1 MEKLVIIDSCMRAE
15 SRTRRILNA
24 AREVLSTRYD
34 IEIID
39 VNAAGLLPLTPEGL
53 EKRTSGSVP
62 EQTLSLAKTI
72 AAADRLVVA
81 APFWDMSFPATLKA
95 FFENMS
101 LYGVTFEDNGH
112 TCVGLCKCKKVMY
125 ITTRGMDIET
135 GSPREQGSSYLMA
148 LSTLWGLGEV
158 TTVAAKNLDYLSTDE
173 VEAKIEETSSLAK
186 ALSLTF

>member
-24 AREVLSTRYD
+24 AKEVLSTRYD

-53 EKRTSGSVP
+53 AERTSGIVP

-101 LYGVTFEDNGH
+101 LYGVTFEDNGQ

-158 TTVAAKNLDYLSTDE
+158 TTVAAKNLDYLSPE
-173 VEAKIEETSSLAK
+173 KVEAKIEETSSLAK

>member
-53 EKRTSGSVP
+53 EERTSGIVP

-81 APFWDMSFPATLKA
+81 APFWDMSFPAALKA

-101 LYGVTFEDNGH
+101 LYGVTFEDNGQ

-158 TTVAAKNLDYLSTDE
+158 TTVAAKNLDYLSPE
-173 VEAKIEETSSLAK
+173 KVEAKIEETSSLAK

>member
-53 EKRTSGSVP
+53 EERTSGIVP

-173 VEAKIEETSSLAK
+173 VEAKIEEASSLAK

>member
-39 VNAAGLLPLTPEGL
+39 VNAAGLLPLTPAGL
-53 EKRTSGSVP
+53 EERTSGIVP

-112 TCVGLCKCKKVMY
+112 TCLGLCKCKKVMY

>member
-39 VNAAGLLPLTPEGL
+39 VNVAGLLPLTPEGL
-53 EKRTSGSVP
+53 EERTSGIVP
-62 EQTLSLAKTI
+62 EQTLLLAKTI

-125 ITTRGMDIET
+125 ITTRGMDVET

>member
-24 AREVLSTRYD
+24 AREVLSMRYN

-53 EKRTSGSVP
+53 EERTSGIVP

>member
-39 VNAAGLLPLTPEGL
+39 VNAAGLLPLTPAGL
-53 EKRTSGSVP
+53 EERTSGIVP

-112 TCVGLCKCKKVMY
+112 TCLGLCKCKKVMY
-125 ITTRGMDIET
+125 ITTRGMDVET

>member
-24 AREVLSTRYD
+24 AKEVLSTRYD

-53 EKRTSGSVP
+53 AERTSGIVP
-62 EQTLSLAKTI
+62 EPTLKLAKTI

-81 APFWDMSFPATLKA
+81 APFWDMSFPAALKA

-101 LYGVTFEDNGH
+101 LYGVTFADN
-112 TCVGLCKCKKVMY
+112 
-125 ITTRGMDIET
+125 
-135 GSPREQGSSYLMA
+135 
-148 LSTLWGLGEV
+148 
-158 TTVAAKNLDYLSTDE
+158 
-173 VEAKIEETSSLAK
+173 
-186 ALSLTF
+186 

>member
-53 EKRTSGSVP
+53 EERTTGIVP

>member
-53 EKRTSGSVP
+53 EERTSGIVP

-81 APFWDMSFPATLKA
+81 APFWDMSFPAALKA

-125 ITTRGMDIET
+125 ITTRGMDVET

>member
-39 VNAAGLLPLTPEGL
+39 VNSAGLLPLTPEGL
-53 EKRTSGSVP
+53 EERTSGIVP

>member
-53 EKRTSGSVP
+53 EERTSGIVP

-125 ITTRGMDIET
+125 ITTRGMDVET

>member
-53 EKRTSGSVP
+53 EERTSGIVP
-62 EQTLSLAKTI
+62 EQALSLAKTI

-125 ITTRGMDIET
+125 ITTRGMDVET

>member
-1 MEKLVIIDSCMRAE
+1 MRAE

-53 EKRTSGSVP
+53 KERTSGIVP

>member
-24 AREVLSTRYD
+24 AKEVLSTRYD

-39 VNAAGLLPLTPEGL
+39 VNAAGLLPLTPAGL
-53 EKRTSGSVP
+53 EERTSGIVP
-62 EQTLSLAKTI
+62 EKTLSLAKTI